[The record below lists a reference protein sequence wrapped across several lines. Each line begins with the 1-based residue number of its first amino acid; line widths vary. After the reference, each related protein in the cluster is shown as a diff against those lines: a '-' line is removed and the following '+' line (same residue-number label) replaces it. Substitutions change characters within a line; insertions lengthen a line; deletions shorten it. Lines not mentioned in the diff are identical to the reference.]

1 MNKSVKGIYCKEN
14 DILTIK
20 RRAKE
25 SFEVFQEINHQLFTN
40 SVEEEIS
47 LGSENKNVEERNGLM
62 SMLDLTNY
70 ADTHPMALS
79 GGQKQRV
86 AIASALYSD
95 RKLICLD
102 EPTSGL
108 DYHQMERVAKLLEQV
123 QPKLDL
129 LLIITHDLEFI
140 LKTCTY
146 IVHIENGEVLEQY
159 SLDEEGKEKLFR
171 FFNYEK

>member
-1 MNKSVKGIYCKEN
+1 
-14 DILTIK
+14 L
-20 RRAKE
+20 
-25 SFEVFQEINHQLFTN
+25 L
-40 SVEEEIS
+40 
-47 LGSENKNVEERNGLM
+47 
-62 SMLDLTNY
+62 SMMDLTDY

-86 AIASALYSD
+86 AIASALYSG

-108 DYHQMERVAKLLEQV
+108 DYLQMERVAELLERIR
-123 QPKLDL
+123 PRLEL

-146 IVHIENGEVLEQY
+146 IVHIENGEIQEQY
-159 SLDEEGKEKLFR
+159 SLDQEGKEKLFR